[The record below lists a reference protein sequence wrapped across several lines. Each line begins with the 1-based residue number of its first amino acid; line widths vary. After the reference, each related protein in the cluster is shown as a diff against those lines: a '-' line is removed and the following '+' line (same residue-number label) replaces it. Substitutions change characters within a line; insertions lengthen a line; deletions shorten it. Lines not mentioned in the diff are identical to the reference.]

1 MYVDAL
7 QHYHNL
13 AFFMG
18 TRCHTCLRKPQ
29 HSTTIGEYI
38 HHWSTNLCSENIL
51 SGCVAGLYKTME
63 NVIGGMAALSKS
75 AV

>member
-1 MYVDAL
+1 MQCQCMYVDAL

-38 HHWSTNLCSENIL
+38 HHWCTNIRSENIL
-51 SGCVAGLYKTME
+51 SGRVTVLQFCKKR
-63 NVIGGMAALSKS
+63 I
-75 AV
+75 